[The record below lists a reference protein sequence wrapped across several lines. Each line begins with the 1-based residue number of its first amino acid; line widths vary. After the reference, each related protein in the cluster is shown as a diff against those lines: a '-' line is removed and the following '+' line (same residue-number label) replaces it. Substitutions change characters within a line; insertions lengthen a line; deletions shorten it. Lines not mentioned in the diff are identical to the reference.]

1 MSYSSFCHSLLQ
13 TPDCTDTNGM
23 QAIVED
29 LGGTATQSFWVGTA
43 YLLSTS
49 VAMPFLASISD
60 IFGRPILLIFSILM
74 FTIGSIIC
82 AVAPDIATLLGGRSV
97 QGIGG
102 GGIIVLSLVIFTDI
116 VPLRQR
122 PKWYG
127 TVQGAWALGNCV
139 GPVLGGA
146 IADNTTW
153 RWVFYIMFPFCAFG
167 LISIPF
173 LLTLKPKVETMG
185 QKLARVDWVGS
196 AIFMV
201 SATLFLIA
209 ISWGGTQF
217 EWSSAATIA
226 PLIIGTIGLA
236 GTAAWE
242 KYMAREPFL
251 RHSLFYN
258 VSAISTYICSA
269 VQGLVLFGQLYY
281 IPFYFMSVL
290 EYSPIHT
297 GLALLPVML
306 TLVPGSIITGV
317 LITRWNGYRWPI
329 WSGWVVTTIACGLST
344 MWDADTSIGIWVV
357 TLILLGFGHG
367 AVLNAQNF
375 ASQAICNDGEEA
387 AAAAMYGFLRHFGT
401 ALGVGIGGS
410 AFQNIMALKLSW
422 TDLPNGAEI
431 AKNAEAFI
439 VQLLEMPESQ
449 EKTQIVDGY
458 VFGFQGVYRVYL
470 GISAVAFLI
479 SLSIKHYD
487 MNKELATDHQLQDNN
502 ITRIMDKRLS
512 SYRNSRMNPA
522 AVAGLK
528 LESVQE
534 SPQESPQETLNGS
547 RRPSDAE
554 TKIGSGAVTPRI
566 AEENEAKEGVQALL
580 QKPEPVATELK
591 SAVRADDRAPE
602 TAKSEAKS
610 DDTKPEAAPAT

>member
-1 MSYSSFCHSLLQ
+1 MLIRI
-13 TPDCTDTNGM
+13 TW

-139 GPVLGGA
+139 GPVLGGV
-146 IADNTTW
+146 IADGTTW

-167 LISIPF
+167 LVSIPF

-196 AIFMV
+196 AIFMT

-226 PLIIGTIGLA
+226 PLIIGVIGLA

-242 KYMAREPFL
+242 RYMAKEPFL

-258 VSAISTYICSA
+258 VSAISTYVCSA
-269 VQGLVLFGQLYY
+269 VQGLLLFGQLYY

-329 WSGWVVTTIACGLST
+329 WSGWVVTTISCGLTT
-344 MWDADTSIGIWVV
+344 MWDAETSIGVWVV

-367 AVLNAQNF
+367 AILNAQNF
-375 ASQAICNDGEEA
+375 ATQAICMDGEEA
-387 AAAAMYGFLRHFGT
+387 AAASMYGFLRHFGT

-422 TDLPNGAEI
+422 SDMPDGAEI

-439 VQLLEMPESQ
+439 VQLLEMPASPQ
-449 EKTQIVDGY
+449 KTTIVDGY

-479 SLSIKHYD
+479 SLTIRHYD

-502 ITRIMDKRLS
+502 ISRIMDKRLS
-512 SYRNSRMNPA
+512 SYRHSRMDNTA
-522 AVAGLK
+522 MAGLK
-528 LESVQE
+528 LGSV
-534 SPQESPQETLNGS
+534 QESPQETLNGS

-554 TKIGSGAVTPRI
+554 TKVGSGTATPRI
-566 AEENEAKEGVQALL
+566 AEEPEEEYKAHALP
-580 QKPEPVATELK
+580 QVPKPVATELK
-591 SAVRADDRAPE
+591 NGAVRNDAVEIKVDKTKSATPE
-602 TAKSEAKS
+602 DAK
-610 DDTKPEAAPAT
+610 P